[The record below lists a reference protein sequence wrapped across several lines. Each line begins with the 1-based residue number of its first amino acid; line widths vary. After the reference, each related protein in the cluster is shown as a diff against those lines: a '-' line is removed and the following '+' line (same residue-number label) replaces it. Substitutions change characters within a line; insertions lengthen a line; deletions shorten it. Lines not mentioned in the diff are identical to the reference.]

1 MDEVTSAR
9 LGRAQALPRDSA
21 RPAWPPSASVSA
33 TTEGQNLI
41 EGMAGGHRQS
51 LEQFYDH
58 FGQAVY
64 NLVVRIVRGSADA
77 EEVVQEVFFQA
88 WREAGRYDPARGTPH
103 AWLMTLARSRAL
115 DSVRAIRRA
124 HQIGE
129 FGIERDVED
138 PSPARAEQFA
148 DRALVRNALAA
159 LAPAQWRLLALA
171 YYGGFT
177 QTEIAARTGV
187 PLGTVKTR
195 IRAALEHLRQALG
208 KGDAVLP

>member
-1 MDEVTSAR
+1 MS
-9 LGRAQALPRDSA
+9 P
-21 RPAWPPSASVSA
+21 

-58 FGQAVY
+58 YGQAVY

-88 WREAGRYDPARGTPH
+88 WRDAGRYDPARGTPR

-129 FGIERDVED
+129 PGIERDVED

-159 LAPAQWRLLALA
+159 LAPGQWRLLALA
-171 YYGGFT
+171 YYEGFT

-195 IRAALEHLRQALG
+195 IRSALEHLRQALG
-208 KGDAVLP
+208 KGDAAFP